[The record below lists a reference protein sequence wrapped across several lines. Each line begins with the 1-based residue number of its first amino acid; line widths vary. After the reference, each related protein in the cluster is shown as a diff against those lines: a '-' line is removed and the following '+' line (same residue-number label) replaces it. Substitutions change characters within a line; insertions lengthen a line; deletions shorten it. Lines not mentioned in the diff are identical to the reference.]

1 MSGTVSLN
9 NVGHIAHI
17 LIDDIPNYNAMTL
30 QMWQEMT
37 AAIDSINENAN
48 VRVAVIRGAGDRAFV
63 SGANITEFE
72 KVRSSSETT
81 AIYNAAVKAAQ
92 SAISLCRVPVIA
104 SIQGICYGGGLGLAL
119 SCDLR
124 YASAESK
131 FRVPAARLGLGYGVE
146 GVQSMLENIRPSVVA
161 EALYRSKVY
170 TADEALAAG
179 MVNGI
184 LPQVHDAVNQIA
196 EEIANN
202 APLTIRAAKLA
213 IRAALNRD
221 SDVTL
226 ANEAVAACFASEDYK
241 EGRKAFSEKRPPVFK
256 GL

>member
-1 MSGTVSLN
+1 
-9 NVGHIAHI
+9 
-17 LIDDIPNYNAMTL
+17 
-30 QMWQEMT
+30 
-37 AAIDSINENAN
+37 
-48 VRVAVIRGAGDRAFV
+48 
-63 SGANITEFE
+63 
-72 KVRSSSETT
+72 
-81 AIYNAAVKAAQ
+81 
-92 SAISLCRVPVIA
+92 
-104 SIQGICYGGGLGLAL
+104 
-119 SCDLR
+119 
-124 YASAESK
+124 
-131 FRVPAARLGLGYGVE
+131 
-146 GVQSMLENIRPSVVA
+146 MLENIRPSVVA